1 MERLQQELALVEAE
15 DILIQAEYKKE
26 QSKQHLQEEQER
38 NRAQEAQ
45 PGNINRPLG
54 SVNPQYSVDNIR
66 PIEPKV
72 EKPNTY
78 MGKNSQELFEFK
90 RSCNIAFRNAPN
102 TYNTDAKKVLHEH
115 EHGVDSTTWNEFTTY
130 LENLIS
136 DPANREL
143 DKIQQYLDAKQ
154 KKGQTIQQFLAY
166 IDRLESEL
174 VYPYS
179 DTVRLGHLLAK
190 LLPEIRKKIMM
201 LGTLPESRTELI
213 TVALRI
219 EAQIFPKEGKKSTNE
234 KEDKAKDYSKINRKR
249 KHTGF
254 NRNSY
259 PPATGANASETGK
272 KKGSSN
278 KYGGKPNISPEERE
292 RRKKE
297 NACYSCGKTG
307 HRAADCLSK
316 PGKGQAQ

>member
-1 MERLQQELALVEAE
+1 MSIEDQSLQSAVLSENISTPGTIRLQEPTVDHQARMERLQQELALVEAE
-15 DILIQAEYKKE
+15 DILIQAEYIKE
-26 QSKQHLQEEQER
+26 RSKRHLREEQEQ

-45 PGNINRPLG
+45 PGNINHPL
-54 SVNPQYSVDNIR
+54 
-66 PIEPKV
+66 
-72 EKPNTY
+72 
-78 MGKNSQELFEFK
+78 
-90 RSCNIAFRNAPN
+90 
-102 TYNTDAKKVLHEH
+102 
-115 EHGVDSTTWNEFTTY
+115 
-130 LENLIS
+130 
-136 DPANREL
+136 ANREL

-166 IDRLESEL
+166 LDQLESEL
-174 VYPYS
+174 VHPYP

-190 LLPEIRKKIMM
+190 LLPEIRKNIMM